1 MCVDFSKLLNLELE
15 NENEN
20 DEPHEIHHTQHV
32 SSVTHIDWTGLE
44 GDPPKGKDV
53 GVRGPTNNSRVQKGS
68 QEDPQKN
75 HDPKPEKFLPCD
87 DMNHVQEIVESGNVQ
102 SLQVQGNCNDVAIN
116 PQAPEFSGKEK
127 FGTSHESQPGLPLTV
142 EVDPNLRGSHQFPES
157 VPETLTRPP
166 DIASLRQWGQLK
178 IPSGKHAG
186 KTFSEA
192 HQDLGY
198 RHQVWNRR
206 AVSSWLRS
214 FQMYCRM
221 VQHMRPDETA
231 MSSTQ
236 VIAEPVMTQSPQPNK
251 AAKPITKV
259 KETMN
264 QTRPLTT
271 VGEWIEVEKP
281 NQVAP
286 SQGRVNKRGST
297 TASSN
302 RMSTKADPEK
312 IQKLRTQIAIL
323 ERELANELQIPDDS
337 SDEKTQKWL
346 RPPFNSFRVTNQ
358 FHRYRLTRKEKFT
371 KLFKNISWK

>member
-1 MCVDFSKLLNLELE
+1 MLIVGTSKVCKFKGIAMMLPLTLK
-15 NENEN
+15 
-20 DEPHEIHHTQHV
+20 
-32 SSVTHIDWTGLE
+32 
-44 GDPPKGKDV
+44 PP
-53 GVRGPTNNSRVQKGS
+53 N
-68 QEDPQKN
+68 
-75 HDPKPEKFLPCD
+75 F
-87 DMNHVQEIVESGNVQ
+87 
-102 SLQVQGNCNDVAIN
+102 
-116 PQAPEFSGKEK
+116 KEK
-127 FGTSHESQPGLPLTV
+127 KILALAMSHSQGYLDEALTV

-236 VIAEPVMTQSPQPNK
+236 VITEPVMAQSPQPNK

-259 KETMN
+259 KEAMN
-264 QTRPLTT
+264 QTRPSTT
-271 VGEWIEVEKP
+271 VGKWIEVEKHS
-281 NQVAP
+281 QVAS

-302 RMSTKADPEK
+302 RMSTEADPEK

-323 ERELANELQIPDDS
+323 ERELANELKIPDDS
-337 SDEKTQKWL
+337 SDEKTQK
-346 RPPFNSFRVTNQ
+346 
-358 FHRYRLTRKEKFT
+358 
-371 KLFKNISWK
+371 

>member
-1 MCVDFSKLLNLELE
+1 MYRKLLK
-15 NENEN
+15 
-20 DEPHEIHHTQHV
+20 V
-32 SSVTHIDWTGLE
+32 
-44 GDPPKGKDV
+44 
-53 GVRGPTNNSRVQKGS
+53 
-68 QEDPQKN
+68 
-75 HDPKPEKFLPCD
+75 
-87 DMNHVQEIVESGNVQ
+87 
-102 SLQVQGNCNDVAIN
+102 
-116 PQAPEFSGKEK
+116 
-127 FGTSHESQPGLPLTV
+127 GTSKVCKFKGIAMMLPLTLKPPNFQEKKILALAMSHSQGYLDEALTV

-264 QTRPLTT
+264 QTRPSTT

-302 RMSTKADPEK
+302 RMSTEADPEK

-337 SDEKTQKWL
+337 SDEKTQK
-346 RPPFNSFRVTNQ
+346 
-358 FHRYRLTRKEKFT
+358 
-371 KLFKNISWK
+371 